1 MLTVGICEMMV
12 GDAGRRLL
20 TGTAGDDDKTL
31 VVVTVAAYGLLRAG
45 ERKQGIRFISRV
57 HREQVLTSCCC

>member
-1 MLTVGICEMMV
+1 MLTVGLCEMMV
-12 GDAGRRLL
+12 EGDGRMLL